1 MTTTGIEA
9 DPLTQD
15 ADWLAVI
22 NNQIDPTNARE
33 LFLHAIHSLDKLIST
48 HPAAEADA
56 RDLLRRRFEGAIT
69 VDTWPTVDEVLRKY
83 FGSEITYLLTWVI
96 IDSDQVNR
104 MEQIEALAPP
114 SVTRFINT
122 MLAFFGPELDQAVS
136 QFMSLPDDWRSFF
149 RDVTFDQINNR
160 FLIKIRLLKFNGNYV
175 SIEGAPN
182 SILNLA
188 RNLIWTLST
197 IASKDMFSSE
207 IAQGFLDDLNQ
218 LLPVLTSEPTEAST
232 AHAEATSSGP

>member
-1 MTTTGIEA
+1 
-9 DPLTQD
+9 
-15 ADWLAVI
+15 
-22 NNQIDPTNARE
+22 
-33 LFLHAIHSLDKLIST
+33 
-48 HPAAEADA
+48 
-56 RDLLRRRFEGAIT
+56 
-69 VDTWPTVDEVLRKY
+69 
-83 FGSEITYLLTWVI
+83 
-96 IDSDQVNR
+96 